1 MNSYSQSYL
10 NDVVYNQ
17 GKLFDYV
24 AYVFP
29 NADTSDFI
37 NAYMKSKTRESIDKS
52 QAYVNTM
59 DAKELFDY
67 FVSNEKYNLKK
78 GNSLKGFLPEWI
90 GEFYAYY
97 QWFYNIPSRELI
109 NKVSLEFLEKAYP
122 VLHDLDLESAVI
134 KAGKI

>member
-1 MNSYSQSYL
+1 MNSYNESYL

-24 AYVFP
+24 AYAFP

-37 NAYMKSKTRESIDKS
+37 NAYMKSKTRENIDKS

-67 FVSNEKYNLKK
+67 FVSSEKYSLKR

-97 QWFYNIPSRELI
+97 QWFYNIPSKELVD
-109 NKVSLEFLEKAYP
+109 KVSLRFLEKAYP
-122 VLHDLDLESAVI
+122 GPHDLDLESAVI

>member
-1 MNSYSQSYL
+1 MNSYNESYL

-24 AYVFP
+24 AYAFP

-37 NAYMKSKTRESIDKS
+37 NAYMKSKTRENIDKS

-67 FVSNEKYNLKK
+67 FVSSE
-78 GNSLKGFLPEWI
+78 
-90 GEFYAYY
+90 
-97 QWFYNIPSRELI
+97 NI
-109 NKVSLEFLEKAYP
+109 A
-122 VLHDLDLESAVI
+122 
-134 KAGKI
+134 

>member
-24 AYVFP
+24 ACAFP

-78 GNSLKGFLPEWI
+78 ATL
-90 GEFYAYY
+90 
-97 QWFYNIPSRELI
+97 
-109 NKVSLEFLEKAYP
+109 
-122 VLHDLDLESAVI
+122 
-134 KAGKI
+134 